1 MLCGLCRM
9 TNTLQPSNNSKVWNS
24 EASTRFRTE
33 AVRDHFKKSREEKTL
48 HADAISAEKI
58 RCGTYFI
65 ENEKKEEHLSN
76 LCNEKV
82 MSTFYWLCKD
92 EVAHS
97 KLNSLLELVE
107 SLGVEEVAHFKK
119 QSSTVLR
126 ELLLILGSQVK
137 ENLLKR
143 IKKSLFFDILTYEV
157 TDIATIQN

>member
-1 MLCGLCRM
+1 
-9 TNTLQPSNNSKVWNS
+9 
-24 EASTRFRTE
+24 
-33 AVRDHFKKSREEKTL
+33 
-48 HADAISAEKI
+48 
-58 RCGTYFI
+58 
-65 ENEKKEEHLSN
+65 
-76 LCNEKV
+76 

-97 KLNSLLELVE
+97 KLNSLLELFE

-126 ELLLILGSQVK
+126 ELLLILGNQVK